1 MDKHFFLTF
10 CIAYWLGYVA
20 AQKAII
26 EANSSQEF
34 DRLLKT
40 EDSPEKT
47 KINTAHKIKVADNT
61 SPDHTASYL
70 KTDVDLSIKLDQ
82 LLSELEQNPNQA
94 SSDLKLYA
102 LLETLSV
109 DELITL
115 GESLKDR
122 SETQRNLLS
131 QLIIGQLLEKSP
143 EQALAFALQHNP
155 MPGSPYFIA
164 SIKAEIA
171 QKNPE
176 LGFQY
181 LNEILDAPIEGI
193 DLMNADSLMRTL
205 AKTNLNQ
212 LVSALTKYKER
223 GGELKHSLAGLSF
236 DLKTSDEFLNL
247 FNELR
252 RLDDMSTLSSVMISW
267 IKISPSAVF
276 ERLNEIEDT
285 AERQRLTDSAF
296 HFWMLDKPEVAA
308 EHHLANASNKVIAL
322 KNILRIWPDKQASQ
336 ALNWIS
342 TQSDVDVNRYKVEYL
357 KDLSRSNP
365 AFVRDNLDQVSLKG
379 GEKIDFYKS
388 VYDGFKRKSS
398 ADAEAF
404 LNTLPFKEEVLG
416 NDSST
421 APTKTNRVANIN
433 KQFRRYFLFKFEK
446 AFALAL
452 GDNGDFSYAYEV
464 NKASQSEANEL
475 ALSRCEARRYKRNIS
490 NQCKIYAEGDVTLFS
505 LTP

>member
-1 MDKHFFLTF
+1 
-10 CIAYWLGYVA
+10 
-20 AQKAII
+20 
-26 EANSSQEF
+26 
-34 DRLLKT
+34 
-40 EDSPEKT
+40 
-47 KINTAHKIKVADNT
+47 
-61 SPDHTASYL
+61 
-70 KTDVDLSIKLDQ
+70 
-82 LLSELEQNPNQA
+82 
-94 SSDLKLYA
+94 
-102 LLETLSV
+102 
-109 DELITL
+109 
-115 GESLKDR
+115 
-122 SETQRNLLS
+122 
-131 QLIIGQLLEKSP
+131 
-143 EQALAFALQHNP
+143 
-155 MPGSPYFIA
+155 
-164 SIKAEIA
+164 
-171 QKNPE
+171 
-176 LGFQY
+176 
-181 LNEILDAPIEGI
+181 
-193 DLMNADSLMRTL
+193 
-205 AKTNLNQ
+205 
-212 LVSALTKYKER
+212 
-223 GGELKHSLAGLSF
+223 
-236 DLKTSDEFLNL
+236 LKTSDEFLNL
-247 FNELR
+247 FDELR

-342 TQSDVDVNRYKVEYL
+342 TQSDIDVNRYKIEYL

-379 GEKIDFYKS
+379 DEKIDFYKS

-404 LNTLPFKEEVLG
+404 INTLPFKEEVLG

-421 APTKTNRVANIN
+421 APTKKNRVASIN